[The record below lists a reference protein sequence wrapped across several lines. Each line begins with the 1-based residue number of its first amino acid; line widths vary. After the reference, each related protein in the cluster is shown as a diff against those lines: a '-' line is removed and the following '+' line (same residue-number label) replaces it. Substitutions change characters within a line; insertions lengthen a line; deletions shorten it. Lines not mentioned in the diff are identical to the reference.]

1 MTLFFISAAILV
13 LLCIAWLL
21 VGLFRSSASDTD
33 QEAVNITLA
42 RERREVLDAALADGA
57 IDQATYDYERK
68 QLEYDLAADLRS
80 DKGSTTRP
88 GGQIS
93 AAVLV
98 AVFVPIGAGALYLH
112 LGDPAAITQTRDAT
126 PTASVTDGTQTAPA
140 LSEMLPQMEERL
152 AQQPDDVDGWRLLG
166 RSYLTVAEFG
176 KARNAFEKALALDE
190 DDVPTMAQL
199 AESIGMTQQGELAG
213 EPAILITRALTLDP
227 DNEHAL
233 WLGSIAQQQAG
244 NHDAALQGFNRLA
257 VIAQN
262 DPAAMATIEQMRSR
276 SIAAM
281 AGLQQGDTGTGT
293 ADTGTAGQ
301 PTSESASASEPADA
315 GEGASIAVTVSL
327 SDDAGSSSSD
337 DQVVF
342 VYARA
347 TDGPPMPL
355 AVSRISVADLPTTVL
370 LDNSMAM
377 IPTMTLST
385 FPSVTIGA
393 RVSTTGTAAA
403 QSGDWFK
410 EAGDIDPGNTDSI
423 ELIIDQQTP

>member
-1 MTLFFISAAILV
+1 MTLFFLSAALLV
-13 LLCIAWLL
+13 LLCIGWLL
-21 VGLFRSSASDTD
+21 LGLFRSTGSDTD

-42 RERREVLDAALADGA
+42 RERREVLDTALADGA

-68 QLEYDLAADLRS
+68 QLEYDLAADLRLE
-80 DKGSTTRP
+80 KASTARP
-88 GGQIS
+88 GGQLS

-98 AVFVPIGAGALYLH
+98 AVFVPICAGALYLH
-112 LGDPAAITQTRDAT
+112 LGDPAAIAQHRTQPGDAA
-126 PTASVTDGTQTAPA
+126 PTASVTDGTETAPA
-140 LSEMLPQMEERL
+140 LTELLPQMEERL
-152 AQQPDDVDGWRLLG
+152 AQQPDDIEGWRLLG
-166 RSYLTVAEFG
+166 RSYLSVGEFG

-190 DDVPTMAQL
+190 DDVPTMTQL

-213 EPAILITRALTLDP
+213 EPAILITQALTLDP

-233 WLGSIAQQQAG
+233 WLGSIAQQQVG

-262 DPAAMATIEQMRSR
+262 DPEAMATIEQMRSR

-281 AGLQQGDTGTGT
+281 AGLQQGDRS
-293 ADTGTAGQ
+293 AGSAEQ
-301 PTSESASASEPADA
+301 PASESTAASEPADA

-327 SDDAGSSSSD
+327 SEEAGSSSSEE
-337 DQVVF
+337 QVVF

-355 AVSRISVADLPTTVL
+355 AVSRISVADLPTTVT

-410 EAGDIDPGNTDSI
+410 EAGDIDPVNTDSV
-423 ELIIDQQTP
+423 ELTIDQQTP